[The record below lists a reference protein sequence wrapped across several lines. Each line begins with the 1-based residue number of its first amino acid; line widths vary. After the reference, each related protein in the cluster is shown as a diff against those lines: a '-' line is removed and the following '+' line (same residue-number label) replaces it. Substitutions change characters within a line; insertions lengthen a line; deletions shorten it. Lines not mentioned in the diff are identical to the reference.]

1 MFIGQ
6 FVRVQKQSTL
16 ELRNSIRCLLV
27 ACHTRG
33 LTLCDLAARRVA
45 GADKDEADAEDEAV
59 ASSALSS
66 CTVARRDEGRDDGR
80 EGEATGDDSCLG
92 VSCGTRL

>member
-1 MFIGQ
+1 M
-6 FVRVQKQSTL
+6 VV
-16 ELRNSIRCLLV
+16 
-27 ACHTRG
+27 CHTRG

-45 GADKDEADAEDEAV
+45 GADADDEADADAEVEADNE

-92 VSCGTRL
+92 VSCGTRLETGAGRMMEWVSVMRG